1 VAHKLLPSTSR
12 KVARRMNHKIELK
25 GFEEKPLPERRAVQR
40 LIDNHVK
47 RLNRRVK
54 RSSPDVVFL
63 RVVVEDNPAH
73 SLEHV
78 SVKLVLPEK
87 TLAAKEESRDVTA
100 AIKSAF
106 EEIERQLE
114 AYKATQRGEPEWKRI
129 ARREEL
135 RRMKIG
141 ALADQDSDT
150 KPFFVIV
157 SPYLDELA
165 QFAHHAV
172 AYAEARGDLVQG
184 EATAE
189 ELVDATLI
197 QAYREFAKDP
207 GRGKIGSWLID
218 IFAKQL
224 EAEIKRSR
232 SERETTA
239 HIEERVPE
247 TLPTEEVSTLGDE
260 ILDFYQ
266 PDVALKLEDVIP
278 DLEVPTPE
286 QEAQTEE
293 LRECVR
299 ASLNDMP
306 TLWRRVLLLRY
317 GEELTGAELAKA
329 ASVSGAEGERILGYA
344 QEHLRR
350 KLIEAGCS
358 FNGEAGR
365 KSSKAG
371 AGAVTKEHTG

>member
-1 VAHKLLPSTSR
+1 
-12 KVARRMNHKIELK
+12 MNHKIELK
-25 GFEEKPLPERRAVQR
+25 GFEEKPLSERTAVQK
-40 LIDNHVK
+40 LINDHVK
-47 RLNRRVK
+47 QLNRRVK
-54 RSSPDVVFL
+54 SLSPDVVFL

-78 SVKLVLPEK
+78 TVKLVLPEK
-87 TLAAKEESRDVTA
+87 TLASKEESRDVTS
-100 AIKSAF
+100 AIKNAF

-141 ALADQDSDT
+141 ALADQTGDT
-150 KPFFVIV
+150 KPFFMIV
-157 SPYLDELA
+157 SPHLNELA
-165 QFAHHAV
+165 QFARHAV

-184 EATAE
+184 EATAD

-197 QAYREFAKDP
+197 QAHREFGKDP
-207 GRGKIGSWLID
+207 GKGKVRSWLID

-232 SERETTA
+232 SERETITY
-239 HIEERVPE
+239 IEERVPE
-247 TLPTEEVSTLGDE
+247 TPPTEEVSTLGDE

-286 QEAQTEE
+286 QEAETEE
-293 LRECVR
+293 LRTCVR
-299 ASLNDMP
+299 AALNDMP
-306 TLWRRVLLLRY
+306 TLWRRMLLLRH
-317 GEELTGAELAKA
+317 GEDLTGPELAKA
-329 ASVSGAEGERILGYA
+329 AGVTGAETERVLGYA

-350 KLIEAGCS
+350 KLIDAGCS
-358 FNGEAGR
+358 FKAAGR
-365 KSSKAG
+365 KSSKASAG
-371 AGAVTKEHTG
+371 AGTVAKEHTG